1 MYGTFDRCSSLIS
14 IPELD
19 TSNVTDMNN
28 MFYGCTNLQSLPRLN
43 CSNVTNMNSFFGV
56 SYAKPTNLTELGGF
70 FGLKVTLDMSFLTK
84 LTGQAIYS
92 VMDSLSTTPNEGATL
107 RLPSDARTKYAELK
121 SETAFDEHVSYL
133 TSVGWTIS
141 L

>member
-1 MYGTFDRCSSLIS
+1 MKKCPYCKTLMNDDVNSCPNCLK
-14 IPELD
+14 D
-19 TSNVTDMNN
+19 TSN
-28 MFYGCTNLQSLPRLN
+28 LQSMP
-43 CSNVTNMNSFFGV
+43 SV
-56 SYAKPTNLTELGGF
+56 SLTSKNKPTNLTELGGF
-70 FGLKVTLDMSFLTK
+70 GGLKVTLDMSFLTK
-84 LTGQAIYS
+84 LTGQAIYN
-92 VMDSLSTTPNEGATL
+92 VMDNLSTTPNEGATL